1 MGTVEPLTQYSLEGK
16 NTQHVSQWMD
26 MLLLGL
32 YIIGEKD
39 NITLKSATF
48 MKAHEISP
56 NLDGLEDGAISM
68 RFDENA

>member
-1 MGTVEPLTQYSLEGK
+1 MGSVEQLSNYSLEGK

-26 MLLLGL
+26 MFLLGL

-39 NITLKSATF
+39 NITLKATTF
-48 MKAHEISP
+48 MKAHLISP

-68 RFDENA
+68 RFDSNA